1 MHLTD
6 NIWVVGGEGAILF
19 ALIITVLVKIASTMD
34 K

>member
-6 NIWVVGGEGAILF
+6 NIWVVVIEGAILF
-19 ALIITVLVKIASTMD
+19 GLLIMVLVKIASTMD

>member
-6 NIWVVGGEGAILF
+6 NIWVVLIEGFILF
-19 ALIITVLVKIASTMD
+19 ALIIAILVKISSTID

>member
-6 NIWVVGGEGAILF
+6 NIWVVVAEGVILF
-19 ALIITVLVKIASTMD
+19 GLIITILVKIASTMD

>member
-6 NIWVVGGEGAILF
+6 NIWVVGIEGIILLG
-19 ALIITVLVKIASTMD
+19 LIITILVKIASTME

>member
-6 NIWVVGGEGAILF
+6 NIWVVVGEGAILF
-19 ALIITVLVKIASTMD
+19 GLIIAILVKIAFTMD

>member
-6 NIWVVGGEGAILF
+6 NIWVVVIEGIILF
-19 ALIITVLVKIASTMD
+19 GLIIAILVKIASTMD

>member
-6 NIWVVGGEGAILF
+6 NIWVVGVEGVIIF
-19 ALIITVLVKIASTMD
+19 ALIIAILVKIASTMD

>member
-6 NIWVVGGEGAILF
+6 NIWVAGTEFLVLF
-19 ALIITVLVKIASTMD
+19 GLIILILVKLASTIN